1 MRRRIVIL
9 IITLALGVLTHEAQA
24 GKTLREIA
32 RVKGQGASVVQGL
45 GLVVGLDGTGD
56 SASELVMA
64 RPLAETLKNLGNPV
78 PVEDLGS
85 GKSVALVMVS
95 CRIPREGAKTDDM
108 YDVTVSVLNSAKDLS
123 GGTLLITPLV
133 GPRREPVVYAFAQ
146 GKLTIPNSDMP
157 TSARVVQGAQMVR
170 DINTTPSISGS
181 FDLIIDQSFS
191 GWGAAASI
199 ASEINQQY
207 LLTASSIENSVA
219 TALDA
224 RTVRVI
230 VPITERERP
239 ASFFGD
245 IMQTDIASA
254 LRKLGAQV
262 RCDTSTGIIVIT
274 GDVQVSP
281 AVITHKDL
289 RISTTFPP
297 PLPDEPTETT
307 SEFASVFAGDDEVD
321 TSRLQDL
328 IVAFDQLDIP
338 PIEQINI
345 LKMLHDSGKLHAK
358 LIIDGRE

>member
-1 MRRRIVIL
+1 MRRRIVNI
-9 IITLALGVLTHEAQA
+9 IITLTLCVLVFDAHA

-56 SASELVMA
+56 SSSELVMA
-64 RPLAETLKNLGNPV
+64 RPLAEMLKNMGNPV

-95 CRIPREGAKTDDM
+95 CRIPREGAKTDDV
-108 YDVTVSVLNSAKDLS
+108 YDVTVSVLNSAKDLT

-146 GKLTIPNSDMP
+146 GSLTIPDP
-157 TSARVVQGAQMVR
+157 EYATSARVVQGAQMVR

-191 GWGAAASI
+191 GWGPAASI
-199 ASEINQQY
+199 AAEINQQY

-219 TALDA
+219 TAVDA

-230 VPITERERP
+230 VPITERDRP

-245 IMQTDIASA
+245 IMQTDISSA
-254 LRKLGAQV
+254 LRKIGAQV

-289 RISTTFPP
+289 TITTTIPP
-297 PLPDEPTETT
+297 ALPGDPQENT
-307 SEFASVFAGDDEVD
+307 SEFAAVYAGDSEVD

-328 IVAFDQLDIP
+328 ITAFDQLDIP
-338 PIEQINI
+338 PAEQINI
-345 LKMLHDSGKLHAK
+345 LKMLHDTGKLHAK

>member
-1 MRRRIVIL
+1 MRRRIVNIVFVL
-9 IITLALGVLTHEAQA
+9 LALGVLSFEAHA

-78 PVEDLGS
+78 PVDDLGK

-95 CRIPREGAKTDDM
+95 VRVPREGAKTDDV
-108 YDVTVSVLNSAKDLS
+108 YDAEISVLNSATSLE
-123 GGTLLITPLV
+123 GGRLLITPLV
-133 GPRREPVVYAFAQ
+133 GPRREPVVYAF
-146 GKLTIPNSDMP
+146 GEGSITLPNP
-157 TSARVVQGAQMVR
+157 ELATTARVVRGAQMVR
-170 DINTTPSISGS
+170 DINTTPSINAS

-191 GWGAAASI
+191 GWGAAATIS
-199 ASEINQQY
+199 AEINQQY
-207 LLTASSIENSVA
+207 LLTASSIENRVA
-219 TALDA
+219 QAIDA
-224 RTVRVI
+224 RTIRVM
-230 VPITERERP
+230 VPVTERDRP
-239 ASFFGD
+239 AAFFGD
-245 IMQTDIASA
+245 IMQTDITSA
-254 LRKLGAQV
+254 LRKLPAQV
-262 RCDTSTGIIVIT
+262 RCDTSNGIIIIT

-289 RISTTFPP
+289 TITTTVPP
-297 PLPDEPTETT
+297 PGGAQETT
-307 SEFASVFAGDDEVD
+307 SEFAAVYAGDEEVD

-328 IVAFDQLDIP
+328 ITAFDQLDIP

-345 LKMLHDSGKLHAK
+345 LKMLRDTGKLHAK